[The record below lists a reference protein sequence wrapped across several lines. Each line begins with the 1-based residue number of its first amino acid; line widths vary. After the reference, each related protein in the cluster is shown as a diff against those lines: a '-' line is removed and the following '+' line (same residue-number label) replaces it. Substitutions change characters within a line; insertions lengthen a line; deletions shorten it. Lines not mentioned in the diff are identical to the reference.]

1 MQKTREL
8 KGNERQ
14 KTILIAIP
22 NKGRLSAPAEQ
33 LLQKAGI
40 SLLSSERKYFCGTT
54 DEKIT
59 ILRARAK
66 DIPFYVEEGIADFGI
81 TGRDIMQER
90 MSEAEIFAELPFG
103 KCRMVLAASSERKK
117 EEIGKI
123 ATEFP
128 NMAKKYALQKGMD
141 AEIIKL
147 SGAVDCFK
155 LLGVA
160 DAIVDLTVTGKTL
173 EENGLV
179 EIEEIMRSSAVLIGN
194 GRSKSCRE
202 IIERIAGN
210 Q

>member
-1 MQKTREL
+1 M

-33 LLQKAGI
+33 LLRNAGI

-81 TGRDIMQER
+81 TGRDIMEER
-90 MSEAEIFAELPFG
+90 MSEAQIFAELPFG
-103 KCRMVLAASSERKK
+103 ECRMVLATSSERTG
-117 EEIGKI
+117 EIAKI

-128 NMAKKYALQKGMD
+128 NISARFLERKGIR

-147 SGAVDCFK
+147 SGAVESSV